1 MTQADNGP
9 SETWRGRPGAWVV
22 VAAEWMRAQFV
33 TGLRVLAPF
42 IITYVIFRF
51 LYNFAAGVFEPL
63 FLDWFGHRIPG
74 LGMAILILGPMV
86 VGAVVLHLAGGR
98 PLLVLEG
105 GVARIPVIGPVFATA
120 RQFVAA
126 FGGSADHGF
135 QRVVEIEY
143 PRKGVWTLGFYTDRL
158 EHEDGSEMAVVYIPT
173 APTPNTGYLALVPVE
188 DVWATDL
195 TIGDAMRTLVS
206 AGVSAPRRIHRVR
219 GGVAAK
225 ADESP
230 AAVVRQP
237 AD

>member
-1 MTQADNGP
+1 MQPDNEP
-9 SETWRGRPGAWVV
+9 SESRRSSLSGRAT
-22 VAAEWMRAQFV
+22 AAAQLARAQFV

-51 LYNFAAGVFEPL
+51 LYNLAAGVFQPL
-63 FLDWFGHRIPG
+63 FLDWFGYRIPG
-74 LGMAILILGPMV
+74 LGVAILILGPMV
-86 VGAVVLHLAGGR
+86 VGAVALYLAGGR

-135 QRVVEIEY
+135 RRVVEIEY

-206 AGVSAPRRIHRVR
+206 AGVAAPRRIRR
-219 GGVAAK
+219 GPRGVAAL
-225 ADESP
+225 AGES
-230 AAVVRQP
+230 AGVVVRQP